1 MTRLQADVTAADST
15 EASRVELPELHGEAG
30 AGNAPFLRR
39 QLDLIRGVKVKVS
52 VTLGGAEVSVGK
64 LFDLKSGEVVTL
76 ERRVNEPLDLCIDG
90 KLVARGELVVVG
102 DNLGL
107 RVTEIVES

>member
-1 MTRLQADVTAADST
+1 MSRLQTDSSASELS
-15 EASRVELPELHGEAG
+15 EASRVEMPELKGGEG
-30 AGNAPFLRR
+30 GAPFLKR
-39 QLDLIRGVKVKVS
+39 QLDLIRGVKVRMS
-52 VTLGGAEVSVGK
+52 VTLGGTEVSVGR
-64 LFDLKSGEVVTL
+64 LFDLKSGEVVAL

-107 RVTEIVES
+107 RILEVVGS